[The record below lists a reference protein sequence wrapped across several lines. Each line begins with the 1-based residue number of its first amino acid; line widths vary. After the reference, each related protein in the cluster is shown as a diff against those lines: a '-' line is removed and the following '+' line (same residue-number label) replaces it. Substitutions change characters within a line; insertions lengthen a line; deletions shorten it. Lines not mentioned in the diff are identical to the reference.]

1 MNMAF
6 SINRENSFAGFLL
19 AREHADPIVALS
31 MRYNDLISMIESA
44 DTDDDEADRYMSEA
58 MDIEAIMQR
67 IEPVSIAGYV
77 ATQEFTRHFR

>member
-1 MNMAF
+1 MDAAL
-6 SINRENSFAGFLL
+6 SIDSESLFPCFRL
-19 AREHADPIVALS
+19 AREYADPLVALS
-31 MRYNDLISMIESA
+31 LRYQELISWIESP

-77 ATQEFTRHFR
+77 ATQRFTRHFR